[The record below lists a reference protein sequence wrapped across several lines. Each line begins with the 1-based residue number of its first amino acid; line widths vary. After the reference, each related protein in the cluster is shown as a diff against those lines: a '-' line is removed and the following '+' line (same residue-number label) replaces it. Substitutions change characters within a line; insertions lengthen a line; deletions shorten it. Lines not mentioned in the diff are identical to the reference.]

1 MKRIDLLLLLGLLIL
16 VGCDSK
22 ANQEAD
28 VIEHYQ
34 YSITITDSNWSEY
47 ESSELDE
54 MLAIPD
60 ETLQKMTTNA
70 LVQAIL
76 EHPKLCELSFYDHD
90 GNGFDAGDIKFYHL
104 ENYYTPI
111 RELLQ
116 REDGE
121 EAVRTF
127 GIELLNDHA
136 KKNLSELDADSMEY
150 LQLYAINV
158 NFPKMISALY
168 PDIQLIRTPE
178 DVLQPGVFSIK
189 EQNAAY
195 TYEELMELPGDQLVK
210 VFVENGLEID
220 DEFKEVFT
228 EEEFQDYFKGEFD
241 FLRKGVT
248 LRGHT
253 MYFDLAGKTEVIY
266 EKNTGEEQRKN

>member
-76 EHPKLCELSFYDHD
+76 EHPKLC
-90 GNGFDAGDIKFYHL
+90 
-104 ENYYTPI
+104 
-111 RELLQ
+111 
-116 REDGE
+116 
-121 EAVRTF
+121 
-127 GIELLNDHA
+127 
-136 KKNLSELDADSMEY
+136 
-150 LQLYAINV
+150 
-158 NFPKMISALY
+158 
-168 PDIQLIRTPE
+168 
-178 DVLQPGVFSIK
+178 
-189 EQNAAY
+189 
-195 TYEELMELPGDQLVK
+195 
-210 VFVENGLEID
+210 
-220 DEFKEVFT
+220 
-228 EEEFQDYFKGEFD
+228 
-241 FLRKGVT
+241 
-248 LRGHT
+248 
-253 MYFDLAGKTEVIY
+253 
-266 EKNTGEEQRKN
+266 

>member
-34 YSITITDSNWSEY
+34 YTITITDSNWSEY
-47 ESSELDE
+47 ES
-54 MLAIPD
+54 
-60 ETLQKMTTNA
+60 
-70 LVQAIL
+70 
-76 EHPKLCELSFYDHD
+76 
-90 GNGFDAGDIKFYHL
+90 
-104 ENYYTPI
+104 
-111 RELLQ
+111 
-116 REDGE
+116 
-121 EAVRTF
+121 
-127 GIELLNDHA
+127 
-136 KKNLSELDADSMEY
+136 SELDADSMEY

-178 DVLQPGVFSIK
+178 DVQQPGVFSIK

-228 EEEFQDYFKGEFD
+228 EEEFQDYFKGGFD

-266 EKNTGEEQRKN
+266 KKITGEE